1 MAKNKIDFESSLL
14 GRFLNWVS
22 DGGGALD
29 RRMQESLDE
38 EPGARGTEIEQEIRR
53 EEIRQEVYTKE
64 LLEERKLYAR
74 THSWMDRKG
83 NKWINALYKLMAGV
97 IALMIIWSLI
107 VTVAE
112 LPRMGDPNAPVVNDV
127 VRRYSEDG
135 LAETG
140 AVNIVAGM
148 ILDYRAFDTLGESNV
163 LFIAACSVLMLLRVK
178 LDDSGRVSD
187 EKKDAEDND
196 RRYEPHKDTIL
207 QRMADVLVPVILLF
221 GIYILFNGHLSPG
234 GGFSGGAIMGAG
246 LILFL
251 NAHGYSGTK
260 GVKLFGYVT
269 FKWVSFAALSFYCL
283 SKCYSFFTG
292 ANHLPS
298 IIGPGTPGSI
308 FSAGLIL
315 PLNVAVGFVVA
326 FTMFGFYTLFRK
338 GDF

>member
-1 MAKNKIDFESSLL
+1 MAKNKVNFDESFF
-14 GRFLNWVS
+14 GRFLDWVN
-22 DGGGALD
+22 GGSALLD
-29 RRMQESLDE
+29 RRMQAGLEEESGRRGFEDE
-38 EPGARGTEIEQEIRR
+38 RLARR
-53 EEIRQEVYTKE
+53 EEARMQRHLREIED
-64 LLEERKLYAR
+64 ERVLYSR
-74 THSWMDRKG
+74 VHGWMDRSG
-83 NKWINALYKLMAGV
+83 SRWIGRVYRVLAAV
-97 IALMIIWSLI
+97 FAVMIIAALLG
-107 VTVAE
+107 VVAE
-112 LPRMGDPNAPVVNDV
+112 LPRMGDPQAPVVNEV
-127 VRRYSEDG
+127 VQRYSEKG
-135 LAETG
+135 LEETG

-178 LDDSGRVSD
+178 LDESGRLSA
-187 EKKDAEDND
+187 EQMDAEADD

-251 NAHGYSGTK
+251 NAHGYSGTRN
-260 GVKLFGYVT
+260 VKLFGYGA
-269 FKWVSFAALSFYCL
+269 FKWISFVALSFYCL

-292 ANHLPS
+292 ANHLES
-298 IIGPGTPGSI
+298 IISAGTPGSI
-308 FSAGLIL
+308 FSAGLIM

-326 FTMFGFYTLFRK
+326 FTMFSFYTLFRK

>member
-1 MAKNKIDFESSLL
+1 MARIKKDFESSLL

-22 DGGGALD
+22 DGSGLLD
-29 RRMQESLDE
+29 RRMQADLDE
-38 EPGARGTEIEQEIRR
+38 EPVRTGADIEREIRR
-53 EEIRQEVYTKE
+53 EEMRQEIYEKE
-64 LLEERKLYAR
+64 LIEEREMYIR
-74 THSWMDRKG
+74 THEWMNRKG
-83 NKWINALYKLMAGV
+83 SKWLNWFYRLMAGAV
-97 IALMIIWSLI
+97 AVLIIWAMI
-107 VTVAE
+107 GVVAE
-112 LPRMGDPNAPVVNDV
+112 LPAVGDPNAPVVNEV
-127 VRRYSEDG
+127 VERYSEKG
-135 LAETG
+135 LEETG

-163 LFIAACSVLMLLRVK
+163 LFIAVCSVLMLLRVK
-178 LDDSGRVSD
+178 LDESGRLSD
-187 EKKDAEDND
+187 EKKDAEEND
-196 RRYEPHKDTIL
+196 RRFEPHKDTIL

-246 LILFL
+246 LILYL

-260 GVKLFGYVT
+260 GVKLFGYTT

>member
-1 MAKNKIDFESSLL
+1 MARIKTDFESSIL

-22 DGGGALD
+22 DGSGLLD
-29 RRMQESLDE
+29 RRMQDSLDE
-38 EPGARGTEIEQEIRR
+38 EPVRKGTDIEREIRR
-53 EEIRQEVYTKE
+53 EEMQQERYAKE
-64 LLEERKLYAR
+64 LIEEREMYIR
-74 THSWMDRKG
+74 THAWMARKG
-83 NKWINALYKLMAGV
+83 SKWLDALYKVMAGL
-97 IALMIIWSLI
+97 IAVLIIWALI
-107 VTVAE
+107 GVAAE
-112 LPRMGDPNAPVVNDV
+112 LPSVGDPSAPVVNEV
-127 VRRYSEDG
+127 VERYSEKG
-135 LAETG
+135 LEETG

-163 LFIAACSVLMLLRVK
+163 LFIAVCSVLMLLRVK
-178 LDDSGRVSD
+178 LDDSGRISD
-187 EKKDAEDND
+187 EKKDAEEND
-196 RRYEPHKDTIL
+196 RRFEPHKDTIL

-246 LILFL
+246 LILYL

-260 GVKLFGYVT
+260 GVKLFGYGA

-292 ANHLPS
+292 ANHLDS